1 MPSVSVSVSPTQPV
15 KCDNL
20 KSHLMHSFMVARPVP
35 VPVPAEVPSRSL
47 RVGVPISISIN
58 LTKIPDRETKN
69 YVPLMERMFPF
80 MAPYTQNVNYLSV
93 RLAACVWKG
102 TTNRGEFLA
111 PSRPGAW
118 PEQARPVL
126 IMLHV
131 TLLMIIWMPPPSM
144 PPRESCFMF
153 SCSVARS
160 FPDRRLTYHFPH
172 FPFFEHTHRDSEAKL
187 RPRDVKIFA
196 TNVLVPT
203 CWKSPPAM
211 FPLLSFLTLAT
222 RL

>member
-1 MPSVSVSVSPTQPV
+1 MQWDKNDEEVVFNDKPRQNLSCIPPSAAAKSLIDLFVVPYFVMPSVSVSVSPTQPV

-93 RLAACVWKG
+93 RLAACVEG
-102 TTNRGEFLA
+102 
-111 PSRPGAW
+111 
-118 PEQARPVL
+118 
-126 IMLHV
+126 
-131 TLLMIIWMPPPSM
+131 LLTGGVS
-144 PPRESCFMF
+144 
-153 SCSVARS
+153 
-160 FPDRRLTYHFPH
+160 
-172 FPFFEHTHRDSEAKL
+172 
-187 RPRDVKIFA
+187 
-196 TNVLVPT
+196 
-203 CWKSPPAM
+203 SP
-211 FPLLSFLTLAT
+211 
-222 RL
+222 